1 MPIDSRP
8 RDAQVR
14 PMPSSASTR
23 RFFLGRPPGA
33 LPHSLSHSTLSFASA
48 SSSRTFLLST
58 RALFF
63 ALFCSRSARNVFPC
77 RPPCVSKPH
86 TGAQLIPSSANMS
99 GTLSVHTDEC
109 NEGDEGSTCK
119 SIVAPTPSPHC
130 SFCLLQVDALRA
142 LRLQSGLQCSHGMSF
157 NCQRCS
163 HRQGWRSPVE
173 SHVAKAPVRSTL
185 FNPSCFCQTPAK
197 RLPLLPPILSLCI

>member
-109 NEGDEGSTCK
+109 NEGDEGSTVTSK
-119 SIVAPTPSPHC
+119 VKMTLTQKPTLTQKTFWHAPISSRTNILCCATKGAPC
-130 SFCLLQVDALRA
+130 
-142 LRLQSGLQCSHGMSF
+142 GLYAGQ
-157 NCQRCS
+157 
-163 HRQGWRSPVE
+163 
-173 SHVAKAPVRSTL
+173 AA
-185 FNPSCFCQTPAK
+185 SCP
-197 RLPLLPPILSLCI
+197 